1 MKIGSLWH
9 HYGAITFHSLPSRHA
24 LNNRVEIGVRDD
36 ASFAQW
42 REEYGDAWEQERRCA
57 RASLTAALALAE
69 EAGALLV
76 RVPTNADQ
84 WDSPGY
90 DHGTPPNIIWADGH
104 NACRAATLAGRV
116 TL

>member
-1 MKIGSLWH
+1 M
-9 HYGAITFHSLPSRHA
+9 TDLPQRI
-24 LNNRVEIGVRDD
+24 VE
-36 ASFAQW
+36 AA
-42 REEYGDAWEQERRCA
+42 A
-57 RASLTAALALAE
+57 RATFMRGWVVADGMSEPDLFRLRKKTDPDVWKMHLANARAAFRAALALAE
-69 EAGALLV
+69 AQGVVLV
-76 RVPTNADQ
+76 RVPTQADQ

>member
-1 MKIGSLWH
+1 MTPLSTRMVE
-9 HYGAITFHSLPSRHA
+9 AAARA
-24 LNNRVEIGVRDD
+24 LSDISDMGWQTASEYQRD
-36 ASFAQW
+36 AW
-42 REEYGDAWEQERRCA
+42 REQA
-57 RASLTAALALAE
+57 RASLIAALALAE

-104 NACRAATLAGRV
+104 NAHRAATLAGRV
-116 TL
+116 RL

>member
-1 MKIGSLWH
+1 MTI
-9 HYGAITFHSLPSRHA
+9 AERM
-24 LNNRVEIGVRDD
+24 VEAAARASVAFAYNDTLATDD

-104 NACRAATLAGRV
+104 NAHRAATLAGRV
-116 TL
+116 WP

>member
-1 MKIGSLWH
+1 MTLSDQMVEAAALSRYERMRKI
-9 HYGAITFHSLPSRHA
+9 Y
-24 LNNRVEIGVRDD
+24 VRWPAWAD
-36 ASFAQW
+36 ADQ
-42 REEYGDAWEQERRCA
+42 RTKERWCENA
-57 RASLTAALALAE
+57 RLDLTAALALAE

-104 NACRAATLAGRV
+104 NAHRAATLAGRV
-116 TL
+116 WP